1 MKKNRELRKLK
12 KLDAAKGDDDGLTAE
27 QKLKRAKEA
36 RKAKLKKASIF
47 DESTNQTKADYN
59 RQRQEDKLR
68 ESEEKDY
75 LVKGLFEKLDELD
88 KQIGRNLVNADKSLI
103 RDYMRSAQ
111 ELWEMFYSVRGF
123 WPSSRVSLHCCSTP
137 FKVIHPKTKIID

>member
-1 MKKNRELRKLK
+1 MKKKVMKKNRELRKLK
-12 KLDAAKGDDDGLTAE
+12 KLDAARADDDGLTAE

-36 RKAKLKKASIF
+36 RKAKFKKASIF
-47 DESTNQTKADYN
+47 DESANQTKADFN

-75 LVKGLFEKLDELD
+75 LVQSLFEKLDELD
-88 KQIGRNLVNADKSLI
+88 KQIGRNLVNADRSLI

-111 ELWEMFYSVRGF
+111 ELWEIFYAVRGF
-123 WPSSRVSLHCCSTP
+123 WPSSRVSLYRCCTT
-137 FKVIHPKTKIID
+137 F